1 MRKLPF
7 LNGIRAFE
15 AAARAESFAKAAG
28 ELNVTPAAVSRM
40 VQLLEQRIGVP
51 LFERKANRLT
61 LTAAGRAYQGGL
73 TPIFDQLANLT
84 AQVTALAGSRVLT
97 IGVGPT
103 FATRWLIPRLADFQ
117 RREPEVEVR
126 FATGGAT
133 VPYNDEWTCGV
144 RLGDGNW
151 PGFAAERLF
160 AADLR
165 PVCSPATAKRL
176 RTPEDLRNVTL
187 LRVAHAADEWPRWF
201 DAVALSKVRAR
212 GPEFEFYGQALQAAA
227 DGVGVAMGISPYV
240 DDDLNAGRL
249 IAPFAQSVSKGE
261 HWYLIYREAAPGRGG
276 ISGLPGLDRARR
288 SLCASRGRS
297 ERRSGRPACADRVE
311 RPRRGALRRSTAAV
325 GRIAPGR
332 GEQRH
337 VIVRGGIGDRMR
349 PVARGEAG

>member
-1 MRKLPF
+1 MLHLPHEPGGGAGQAEFRTLSISFPDACALTGVRTWPYHKSRNSFFDDGAMRKLPF

-40 VQLLEQRIGVP
+40 VALLEQRIGVP
-51 LFERKANRLT
+51 LFERRANRLT
-61 LTAAGRAYQGGL
+61 LTAAGRAYQSGL
-73 TPIFDQLANLT
+73 SPIFDQLANLT

-103 FATRWLIPRLADFQ
+103 FATRWPVPPLGDFQ

-133 VPYNDEWTCGV
+133 VPYNDEWACGV

-176 RTPEDLRNVTL
+176 RTPEGLR
-187 LRVAHAADEWPRWF
+187 
-201 DAVALSKVRAR
+201 
-212 GPEFEFYGQALQAAA
+212 
-227 DGVGVAMGISPYV
+227 
-240 DDDLNAGRL
+240 
-249 IAPFAQSVSKGE
+249 
-261 HWYLIYREAAPGRGG
+261 
-276 ISGLPGLDRARR
+276 
-288 SLCASRGRS
+288 
-297 ERRSGRPACADRVE
+297 
-311 RPRRGALRRSTAAV
+311 
-325 GRIAPGR
+325 
-332 GEQRH
+332 
-337 VIVRGGIGDRMR
+337 
-349 PVARGEAG
+349 